1 VDGDIAVVGVD
12 NNPTRIAAAKHYLA
26 QRTPVVFLAVD
37 QRAAKGYVFVQASQP
52 GEACFLCLF
61 PDAREDRRV
70 LQCAGASIE
79 ILKVVAGIALYAVD
93 SLLMARPRP
102 WNYKEVFLDQG
113 PDGHRKIHLRSNC
126 ALSGGI

>member
-1 VDGDIAVVGVD
+1 
-12 NNPTRIAAAKHYLA
+12 
-26 QRTPVVFLAVD
+26 VVFLAVD